1 LEHKESRV
9 YIRERNVAAVPKL
22 VQLPVG
28 GRHIEGLSRL
38 SGLTRRNAG
47 WQTIDQKV
55 VPREDNLRFFVRTQ
69 ILNFCPFRPRP
80 STANFKDLSGP
91 GGMTLSLSSMRLALI
106 FCPMIFVL
114 FKKFDAGIETIRAAM
129 GTFRKRNL
137 TYSKFI

>member
-9 YIRERNVAAVPKL
+9 YIRERNVAAAPKL

-80 STANFKDLSGP
+80 STANFKVLSGP
-91 GGMTLSLSSMRLALI
+91 GGMASKTAIFRSKSLFS
-106 FCPMIFVL
+106 
-114 FKKFDAGIETIRAAM
+114 
-129 GTFRKRNL
+129 TF
-137 TYSKFI
+137 SGF